1 MPKDPKKINGE
12 IEWNMAA
19 MDDEQEWIEA
29 PVGWGDNDKDCSDN
43 DESGCGMIDLFSSN
57 TSESFSHEIKIGNEC
72 TKTIRLDG
80 YKLDSDETDHST
92 GVTLWQ
98 AAPRLANYIQAN
110 AEICEGKTVLELG

>member
-1 MPKDPKKINGE
+1 M
-12 IEWNMAA
+12 
-19 MDDEQEWIEA
+19 DEQEWIEA
-29 PVGWGDNDKDCSDN
+29 PMGWGDNGKDRPDN

-57 TSESFSHEIKIGNEC
+57 DTSESFSHEIKINNEC

-110 AEICEGKTVLELG
+110 AKICEGKTVLELG

>member
-1 MPKDPKKINGE
+1 M
-12 IEWNMAA
+12 NMAA

-43 DESGCGMIDLFSSN
+43 DESGRGMIDLFGSD
-57 TSESFSHEIKIGNEC
+57 TSESFSHEIKIDNKC
-72 TKTIRLDG
+72 SKTIRLDG

-110 AEICEGKTVLELG
+110 AKKFGGKTVLELG

>member
-1 MPKDPKKINGE
+1 
-12 IEWNMAA
+12 MAA

-43 DESGCGMIDLFSSN
+43 DESGCSMIDLFRSN
-57 TSESFSHEIKIGNEC
+57 DTSESFSHEIKIGNEC

>member
-1 MPKDPKKINGE
+1 MSTHKHQTHQVNEVPYRMEEN
-12 IEWNMAA
+12 
-19 MDDEQEWIEA
+19 DEQEWIEA
-29 PVGWGDNDKDCSDN
+29 PVGWGD

-57 TSESFSHEIKIGNEC
+57 DKSELFTYEIKIDNEH
-72 TKTIRLDG
+72 TKSIRLEG

-110 AEICEGKTVLELG
+110 AELFKGRTVLELG